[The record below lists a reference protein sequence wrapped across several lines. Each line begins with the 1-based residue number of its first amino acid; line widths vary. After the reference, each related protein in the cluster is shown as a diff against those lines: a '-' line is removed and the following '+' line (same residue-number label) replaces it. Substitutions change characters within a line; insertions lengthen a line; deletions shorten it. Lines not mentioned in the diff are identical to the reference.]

1 MAFSWAHGITG
12 QPVKSNHVGE
22 EIYINQPLAE
32 QLRPNGIHR
41 LRVGQQNSLLDL
53 YWRRSVPGFMFLVL
67 TYSGKYAG

>member
-12 QPVKSNHVGE
+12 QPVKPNHVGE

-32 QLRPNGIHR
+32 QLRPNDIHR
-41 LRVGQQNSLLDL
+41 LRVGQQNSLLHL
-53 YWRRSVPGFMFLVL
+53 YWRRSVPGFMFSVL